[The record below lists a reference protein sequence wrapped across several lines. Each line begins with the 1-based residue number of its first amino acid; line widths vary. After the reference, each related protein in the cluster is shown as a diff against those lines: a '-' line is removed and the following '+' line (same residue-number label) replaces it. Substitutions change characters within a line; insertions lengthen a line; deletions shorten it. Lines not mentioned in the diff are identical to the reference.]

1 MLKQKKTVGKMYASL
16 LKQLW
21 EQGLEEYRNFKNF
34 DENFTPEFVQKLIEI
49 LERNLK
55 EVNDFLNK

>member
-1 MLKQKKTVGKMYASL
+1 MYASL

>member
-1 MLKQKKTVGKMYASL
+1 MYAGL

-21 EQGLEEYRNFKNF
+21 EQGLEGYKNCKKF

-55 EVNDFLNK
+55 EVNDFLKE